1 MFRQEIG
8 YLRYVMVMI
17 TMAIMLLMS
26 VMMMMMMV
34 MMTVMIRMKMTIL
47 ALIRQSVPRAMWRS
61 LSRCLQY

>member
-26 VMMMMMMV
+26 VMMMMMV